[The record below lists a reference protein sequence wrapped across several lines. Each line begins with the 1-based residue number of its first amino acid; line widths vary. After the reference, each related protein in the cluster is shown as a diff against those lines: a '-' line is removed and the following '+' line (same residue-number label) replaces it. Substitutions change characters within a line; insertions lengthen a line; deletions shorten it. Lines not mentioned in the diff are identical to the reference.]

1 MAFEI
6 VLCIQ
11 LKFRVFNIV
20 WVLTPLWVF
29 LALVAFELS
38 ECISRLLKLTE
49 LAAVW
54 LLSLNQSQ
62 TTHETLRLRSSLAS
76 RFSALRYIN
85 KIKPEIRRFCKFRP
99 NAYATQWS

>member
-29 LALVAFELS
+29 LALVAFQLS
-38 ECISRLLKLTE
+38 AKILRMHLK
-49 LAAVW
+49 AV
-54 LLSLNQSQ
+54 
-62 TTHETLRLRSSLAS
+62 
-76 RFSALRYIN
+76 
-85 KIKPEIRRFCKFRP
+85 
-99 NAYATQWS
+99 